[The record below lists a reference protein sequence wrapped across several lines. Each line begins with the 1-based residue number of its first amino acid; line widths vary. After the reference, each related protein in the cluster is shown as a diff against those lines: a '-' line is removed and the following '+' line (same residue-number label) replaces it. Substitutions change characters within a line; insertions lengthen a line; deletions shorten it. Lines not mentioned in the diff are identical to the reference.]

1 MINFISYIL
10 FFFGNF
16 LLILFLDNNVAQKFL
31 STYSLSGLIL
41 GPLIFLYFSRE
52 QKNIKYSQILV
63 LLINCSLFYF
73 NNNFIYLVIV
83 YSLNLFYSDFI
94 SSQSNSIKRLN
105 FIYKTFI
112 FLSVIPF
119 IFNFLKLEQL
129 IEIRIFLA
137 SLLVFMYLFVNF
149 SYNKIDVK
157 FPIIYLISTNLVYF
171 GSLFFITILIKSF
184 ILKIIYI
191 AFQVCFSLILKLYDL
206 KLRNILD
213 RNKFEKYFK
222 NIYIVLICFP
232 LIFLIYNVSEII
244 LFIYYLNMFF
254 FYMIKKKLL

>member
-1 MINFISYIL
+1 M
-10 FFFGNF
+10 
-16 LLILFLDNNVAQKFL
+16 
-31 STYSLSGLIL
+31 

-52 QKNIKYSQILV
+52 QKNIKHSQILV
-63 LLINCSLFYF
+63 LLINCSLFFF

-94 SSQSNSIKRLN
+94 SSQSNSIKGLN

-119 IFNFLKLEQL
+119 ILDFWKLDQL

-137 SLLVFMYLFVNF
+137 SSLVLMYLFVNF

-157 FPIIYLISTNLVYF
+157 FPIIYLISTNLIYF

-184 ILKIIYI
+184 ILKLIYI

-213 RNKFEKYFK
+213 KNKFEKYFK
-222 NIYIVLICFP
+222 NIYIILICFP
-232 LIFLIYNVSEII
+232 LIFLII
-244 LFIYYLNMFF
+244 MFL
-254 FYMIKKKLL
+254 K

>member
-1 MINFISYIL
+1 M
-10 FFFGNF
+10 
-16 LLILFLDNNVAQKFL
+16 
-31 STYSLSGLIL
+31 

-52 QKNIKYSQILV
+52 QKNIKHSQILV
-63 LLINCSLFYF
+63 LLINCSLFFF

-94 SSQSNSIKRLN
+94 SSQSNSIKGLN

-119 IFNFLKLEQL
+119 ILDFWKLDQL

-137 SLLVFMYLFVNF
+137 SSLVLMYLFVNF

-157 FPIIYLISTNLVYF
+157 FPIIYLISTNLIYF

-184 ILKIIYI
+184 ILKLIYI

-213 RNKFEKYFK
+213 KNKFEKYFK
-222 NIYIVLICFP
+222 NIYIILICFP

-244 LFIYYLNMFF
+244 LLIYYLNMFL